1 MVNLFPND
9 SYDTPPGRRTF
20 LSRILFNSRLY
31 FYSKTYYNFYRI
43 GRCAGR
49 GRFDRDR
56 QSYYSGLNVR
66 ILESCGARIHLRG
79 LNHLSGTPGPF
90 VIVANH
96 QSSVETAILN
106 AVISPRL
113 DFTFVIKRSLF
124 SVPFFGAA
132 MRAIDA
138 IGVDRVNPRED
149 FKEVMRA
156 GQELLKGGRSVLIFP
171 ESTRQREFLPERFN
185 TIGLKLAKSAGVRI
199 IPLALKTDFLEPGA
213 LIPEF
218 GSLHRSRHIHLEF
231 GEPLEASGNGRE
243 AHRQILDFIAERTAH
258 WNLAERRASCASAG
272 LNGFRP
278 APVS

>member
-1 MVNLFPND
+1 MCIRD

-79 LNHLSGTPGPF
+79 LNHLSDTPGPF

-132 MRAIDA
+132 MRAI
-138 IGVDRVNPRED
+138 ED
-149 FKEVMRA
+149 VYK
-156 GQELLKGGRSVLIFP
+156 
-171 ESTRQREFLPERFN
+171 RQIQLS
-185 TIGLKLAKSAGVRI
+185 SAGPCR
-199 IPLALKTDFLEPGA
+199 T
-213 LIPEF
+213 LI
-218 GSLHRSRHIHLEF
+218 S
-231 GEPLEASGNGRE
+231 
-243 AHRQILDFIAERTAH
+243 
-258 WNLAERRASCASAG
+258 
-272 LNGFRP
+272 
-278 APVS
+278 